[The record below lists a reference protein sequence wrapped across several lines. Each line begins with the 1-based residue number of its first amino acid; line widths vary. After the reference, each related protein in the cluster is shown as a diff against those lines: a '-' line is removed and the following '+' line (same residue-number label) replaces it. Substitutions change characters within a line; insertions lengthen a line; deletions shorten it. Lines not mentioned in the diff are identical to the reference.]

1 MIAFA
6 QPWALALILPAFALW
21 WWAGRGRLGWWRFTL
36 LALLVVAAAGPRL
49 TIGRGGSDVVL
60 VLDRSTSM
68 GEARNAGDEQLRLAG
83 AQRGER
89 DRLAVVAVG
98 AGVQVGQG
106 PELLALP
113 RLSDLAPGEDGSDL
127 AAGLEA
133 ALALIP
139 PGRSSRVLLISD
151 GEATGRS
158 PAAAASRLAAAGV
171 PVDVLPVERPSLPDA
186 AILAVEI
193 PGSVRLGE
201 SFVGAVRLIGEARE
215 RRPWRVFRDQI
226 EIAKGEAD
234 LRPGDATVVTFADRP
249 TKAGVAAYRV
259 ELGADNDREP
269 RNNRARAVLRVA
281 GAERVLV
288 LAKGGNVAAALRATG
303 LAVDHRAPGR
313 IGLEDLLGCDALVL
327 DDVPADVIGPAG
339 LRAIAQWVERLG
351 GGLLMLGG
359 RQAGGNGGWHKSE
372 VERILPVTFEL
383 KDEHRRFTVAMAIA
397 MDRSGSMSAPAGGG
411 RQKMDLANEGA
422 CAAIALLSPRDKV
435 ALFAVDT
442 SVHTVIPF
450 TAVENPSALANQAR
464 GIQSQGGGIFIQES
478 LEACAAVLAKVS
490 GVGVR
495 HAVIFADAAD
505 SRQHPGNYE
514 ELADHMRQAGITVSV
529 IGMGTDHD
537 SDADILTRCAE
548 KGGGRVVFAIE
559 PDDIPR
565 LFAQETMVVARSSW
579 VDQRVRLQAQNGV
592 ATVLGPAA
600 IPAGAWP
607 EVPGCNL
614 SWPRPRAQVLALAPA
629 DPTVP
634 AVAAWRCGAGR
645 SAWIGLDCDDEA
657 APELRAWPGYSPLLA
672 GLARWC
678 AGAGD
683 RLPGALTAHR
693 TGRTVEVRLECDPAE
708 RARWADAA
716 PRLAV
721 AGVAAANDLPLD
733 PADDGVWTGRF
744 ELDGDQTA
752 IPAVSLGTSSLIGPA
767 LCLPYSPEATPRLG
781 LPSGRSELEAIT
793 RAAQGRIRSDLA
805 GLFANPPSPG
815 GTRDLTWPIVL
826 IVLILAVVEIAW
838 RRLALEFG
846 LVAPIAAKSLQK
858 AGQVLRRT
866 TQPDTL
872 IRPPAGPTPL
882 PPGPSITPT
891 PVLPPTTPATP
902 ATPNLGDAFEQMHSV
917 ASSRGVNVPHPAR

>member
-1 MIAFA
+1 MIGFA

-21 WWAGRGRLGWWRFTL
+21 WWAGRGRLGWWRFAL
-36 LALLVVAAAGPRL
+36 LALLVIAAAGPRL
-49 TIGRGGSDVVL
+49 TTGHGGSDVVL

-83 AQRGER
+83 AQRKDR

-106 PELLALP
+106 PEALALP

-139 PGRSSRVLLISD
+139 PSRSSRVLLVSD

-158 PAAAASRLAAAGV
+158 PVAAATRLAAAGV
-171 PVDVLPVERPSLPDA
+171 PIDVLPVERPALPDA

-201 SFVGAVRLIGEARE
+201 SFIGAVRLIGEARE
-215 RRPWRVFRDQI
+215 RRPWRISRDGI

-259 ELGADNDREP
+259 ELGAETDREP

-288 LAKGGNVAAALRATG
+288 LAKGANVAQALRAAG

-313 IGLEDLLGCDALVL
+313 LGLEDLLGCDALVL
-327 DDVPADVIGPAG
+327 DDVPANALGPAG

-351 GGLLMLGG
+351 GGLVMLGG
-359 RQAGGNGGWHKSE
+359 RQSGGNGGWHKSE

-422 CAAIALLSPRDKV
+422 CAAISLLSPRDKV

-442 SVHTVIPF
+442 AVHTVIPF
-450 TAVENPSALANQAR
+450 TAVENPGALANQAR
-464 GIQSQGGGIFIQES
+464 GIQSQGGGIYIQES
-478 LEACAAVLAKVS
+478 LEACAAVLAKADR
-490 GVGVR
+490 VGVR

-514 ELADHMRQAGITVSV
+514 ELAERMRQAGITVSV

-537 SDADILTRCAE
+537 CDADILTRCAE

-592 ATVLGPAA
+592 VTVLGPAA

-614 SWPRPRAQVLALAPA
+614 AWPRPRAQVLALAPA

-645 SAWIGLDCDDEA
+645 SAWIGLDCDDAE

-683 RLPGALTAHR
+683 RLPGALTAR
-693 TGRTVEVRLECDPAE
+693 RSGRTVEVRLECDPAE
-708 RARWADAA
+708 RAGWADAA

-721 AGVAAANDLPLD
+721 AGVTAASDLPLD
-733 PADDGVWTGRF
+733 PVDDGVWTGRF

-767 LCLPYSPEATPRLG
+767 LCLPYSAEATPRLG
-781 LPSGRSELEAIT
+781 LPSGRSELEAIA
-793 RAAQGRIRSDLA
+793 RVAHGKMRSDLA

-826 IVLILAVVEIAW
+826 VVLIAAVAEIAW

-846 LVAPIAAKSLQK
+846 LMSRAVASPLGK
-858 AGQVLRRT
+858 AWQALPRT
-866 TQPDTL
+866 TRSPAPVNSGENPAKPAAPGT
-872 IRPPAGPTPL
+872 IPTAPPV
-882 PPGPSITPT
+882 PP
-891 PVLPPTTPATP
+891 PVVASTPA
-902 ATPNLGDAFEQMHSV
+902 LGDALEQV
-917 ASSRGVNVPHPAR
+917 RKRRR